1 MQCAKLGGLAMLVG
15 LMSLTVATISAQPA
29 ADAVA
34 ARPITYSGLGKLVRS
49 HRGKVIV
56 VDFWS
61 LDCVP
66 CKREFPHLV
75 ELNKKYKNDGLV
87 AMSVSLDNADDKTAR
102 AKVDDFL
109 KGKQATFTNLISQ
122 GDPDDWYNS
131 LKIGGIPC
139 VFVFDR
145 DNRRV
150 KKLVGEQVDYKA
162 IEAEVAKLLKQ

>member
-1 MQCAKLGGLAMLVG
+1 MLVG
-15 LMSLTVATISAQPA
+15 VISLTAATISAQPA
-29 ADAVA
+29 AGTIA
-34 ARPITYSGLGKLVRS
+34 ARPITYADLGKLVRS

-61 LDCVP
+61 LTCDP

-75 ELNKKYKNDGLV
+75 ELHKKYGNDGFV
-87 AMSVSLDNADDKTAR
+87 AMSVALDNPEDQTAR
-102 AKVDDFL
+102 AGVDKFL
-109 KGKQATFTNLISQ
+109 RKQQATFTNLIAQ
-122 GDPDDWYNS
+122 GDSDDWYNS

-162 IEAEVAKLLKQ
+162 IEEEVAKLLKK